1 MSYTQGGVKLGILW
15 VGAAVFLFL
24 LISGMPVAYADDNFP
39 TLAGGKVTPENGVW
53 GSTFVFEI
61 TYTNPD
67 NIRPAENYPRV
78 YIDGETRGRPMV
90 ENDPADND
98 VTDGK
103 AYKYDWETAKENVG
117 SHNFYFYVETPTGEN
132 AATDTDNGPLVNR
145 PAVSLSCEVD
155 NPEPVIGKNV
165 TFSGSLKTTE
175 ENLALAGKNITIY
188 KLLLNDN
195 TNVGS
200 ATTDENGHFTFAIEA
215 PGPGIFCYI
224 ALFSGDNY
232 YETSESSIA
241 YVNTLNKSMVFG
253 AYAVILLVL
262 VGVMMILF
270 SWRIPRAQYLKP
282 VLLGFTLGF
291 LLLLLGAGFIGILAG
306 GAIAGYLFARENPK
320 WTKHLRIGCMT
331 GFLFLLGTELII
343 SFFLIWSP
351 NVLGLPYSLIQTD
364 VFELLFSDIV
374 FSSVYYVL
382 WVAIGAM
389 LGGMLRKLLKPAEQK
404 PVTVAGPATTAASG

>member
-1 MSYTQGGVKLGILW
+1 MFHAKGGVKLGILW
-15 VGAAVFLFL
+15 VGVSVFLFL
-24 LISGMPVAYADDNFP
+24 LISRIPITCADNNSP
-39 TLAGGKVTPENGVW
+39 TLAGEKVTPENGVW
-53 GSTFVFEI
+53 GSIFVFEI
-61 TYTNPD
+61 TYTD
-67 NIRPAENYPRV
+67 NVGPAENYPRI
-78 YIDGETRGRPMV
+78 YIDGETQGMLMV
-90 ENDPADND
+90 ENDPTDND

-103 AYKYDWETAKENVG
+103 IYKYNWATTEENVG
-117 SHNFYFYVETPTGEN
+117 SHSFYFYVETPTGEN
-132 AATDTDNGPLVNR
+132 ARDPVTDAYNGPLVENR

-155 NPEPVIGKNV
+155 NPEPVIGENV
-165 TFSGSLKTTE
+165 TFSGHLSTTE
-175 ENLALAGKNITIY
+175 ENLAGKSIILY
-188 KLLLNDN
+188 KLLLDDN
-195 TNVGS
+195 ANVGS
-200 ATTDENGHFTFAIEA
+200 TTTDENGYFKLTLDA

-232 YETSESSIA
+232 YKISESSIA

-262 VGVMMILF
+262 VGVMMILL

-282 VLLGFTLGF
+282 VLLGFALGF
-291 LLLLLGAGFIGILAG
+291 LLLLIGAGFIGILAG

-320 WTKHLRIGCMT
+320 WTKHLRIGCMA

-351 NVLGLPYSLIQTD
+351 DVLSLPYSVIQTD
-364 VFELLFSDIV
+364 VFGILFSDIV

-382 WVAIGAM
+382 WVGMGAM

-404 PVTVAGPATTAASG
+404 PVTVAG